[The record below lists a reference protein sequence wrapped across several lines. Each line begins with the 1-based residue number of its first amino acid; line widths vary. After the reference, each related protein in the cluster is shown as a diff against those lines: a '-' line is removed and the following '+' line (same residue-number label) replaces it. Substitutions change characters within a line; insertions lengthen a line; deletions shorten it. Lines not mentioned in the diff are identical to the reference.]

1 MQFLL
6 TSARAVDRLNAGFGK
21 IAAWLVLIACL
32 ISAGNAVSRYAFDLS
47 SNAWLELQW
56 YLFFAMVLFGAP
68 HVLNVNEH
76 VRVDIFY
83 GRVQPRTQAWVD
95 LLGLILFLMPAVVAI
110 MVMSWPF
117 FVESYTHHE
126 MSSNAG
132 GLVRW
137 PVKIIVPIG
146 FGLLALQGMAEI
158 VKRIAYLRGLIAMDA
173 HYEKPL
179 Q

>member
-1 MQFLL
+1 MALSLRGGMTMRFLL
-6 TSARAVDRLNAGFGK
+6 AASRAIDWFNEKFGR

-32 ISAGNAVSRYAFDLS
+32 ISAANATSRYSLDLS

-68 HVLNVNEH
+68 YVLNVNEH

-83 GRVQPRTQAWVD
+83 GRAQPRTKAWID
-95 LLGLILFLMPAVVAI
+95 LLGLIFFLMPVVVAI

-117 FVESYTHHE
+117 FVESYIHHE

-146 FGLLALQGMAEI
+146 FALLALQGIAEI
-158 VKRIAYLRGLIAMDA
+158 VKRVAY
-173 HYEKPL
+173 
-179 Q
+179 

>member
-1 MQFLL
+1 MRLL
-6 TSARAVDRLNAGFGK
+6 LAASCAIDRFNDAFGR
-21 IAAWLVLIACL
+21 IASWLVLIACL
-32 ISAGNAVSRYAFDLS
+32 ISAANAVSRYALDLS

-68 HVLNVNEH
+68 YVLNVNEH
-76 VRVDIFY
+76 VRVDILY
-83 GRVQPRTQAWVD
+83 GRAQPRTQAWID
-95 LLGLILFLMPAVVAI
+95 LIGLVCFLMPVVVAI

-117 FVESYTHHE
+117 FVESYTHGE

-137 PVKIIVPIG
+137 PVKLIVPIG
-146 FGLLALQGMAEI
+146 FGMLALQGLAEI

-173 HYEKPL
+173 QYQKPL

>member
-1 MQFLL
+1 MRLL
-6 TSARAVDRLNAGFGK
+6 LAVSRAIDRLNEGFGR

-32 ISAGNAVSRYAFDLS
+32 ISAGNATSRYLLDLS

-68 HVLNVNEH
+68 YVLNINEH

-83 GRVQPRTQAWVD
+83 GRAQPRTKAWID
-95 LLGLILFLMPAVVAI
+95 LLGLVFFLMPMVVAMMI
-110 MVMSWPF
+110 MSWPF
-117 FVESYTHHE
+117 FVESYLHGE

-132 GLVRW
+132 GLLRW
-137 PVKIIVPIG
+137 PVKFIVPIG
-146 FGLLALQGMAEI
+146 FGLLALQGLGEI
-158 VKRIAYLRGLIAMDA
+158 VKRAAYLRGLIAMDA